1 MVAVSNWKFELTMYI
16 EFGLKKMWKSPNGTL
31 RNILNG
37 TVFREPIV
45 LKTLP
50 RLVPGWSE
58 PIIIGRHAF
67 GDQVREPISY
77 MYMHYIDT
85 KRCIVSCYR
94 FSDRGSWEIGDG
106 VYTPGWLSAS
116 SDPSIPI

>member
-1 MVAVSNWKFELTMYI
+1 MCI

-67 GDQVREPISY
+67 GDQVHEPIFLHVYALYWYKALHS
-77 MYMHYIDT
+77 
-85 KRCIVSCYR
+85 IV
-94 FSDRGSWEIGDG
+94 
-106 VYTPGWLSAS
+106 L
-116 SDPSIPI
+116 PI